1 MSSNGD
7 SKSSWTN
14 VVKLGKWG
22 ATIAVLG
29 FSVGGGIAMF
39 NAFIA
44 FGEMKSDV
52 RHQGERLASFD
63 ERLASFDE
71 KLASFD
77 EKLASFNEKLT
88 NFGIS
93 QGRMEGNMEMI
104 VRFLTKDERSDDS
117 AKLDEEGSAENVPAG
132 MSM

>member
-7 SKSSWTN
+7 PKSSWTN
-14 VVKLGKWG
+14 VAKFVKWV
-22 ATIAVLG
+22 ATIVVLG
-29 FSVGGGIAMF
+29 FSGGGGIAMF
-39 NAFIA
+39 SAFIA

-52 RHQGERLASFD
+52 RNQGERLASFD

-71 KLASFD
+71 RLASFD
-77 EKLASFNEKLT
+77 EKLT

-93 QGRMEGNMEMI
+93 QARMEGNMEMI
-104 VRFLTKDERSDDS
+104 VRFLTKDEGSDDS
-117 AKLDEEGSAENVPAG
+117 AKLDEEVSAENVPAG